1 MNKIN
6 SWIVS
11 YSNFVVKWRWL
22 VLILALLVGLGAASG
37 ARFLGFN
44 NDYRVFFS
52 DDNPQLQAFEK
63 MQKTYTKID
72 NVLIGIAPK
81 DGRVFTQ
88 DTLDAVEK
96 MTAEAWKL
104 PFALRVD
111 SISNFQY
118 SRGIDDDLIVED
130 LVEGGKN
137 FTQEELDRVKKVAL
151 NEPFL
156 INQLINK
163 DASVTGINI
172 TFQMPQKSNDE
183 APIAVTEVRKMVA
196 EIEKLYDVDIHL
208 TGVVV
213 LSNAFFEASMSDMG
227 TLVPIMYLIIV
238 LVTFLLLRSISATF
252 TTFVVIVLSMM
263 SGMGIAGYLGILLT
277 PPSSAAT
284 TIIMTL
290 AVADSIHLLI
300 TMFSLMRKG
309 HSKNDAIKESLRIN
323 FGPVFLT
330 SVTTAIG
337 FLSMNASDAPPFHD
351 LGNITAIGVMMA
363 FILSVT
369 LLPALMAILPAK
381 ARGVDSKLVK
391 SMESLSEFIISK
403 QKRIFVAS
411 IVASSI
417 VLSFVTN
424 NNLEDNFVE
433 YFDKSTEFRQD
444 SDFINENLTG
454 VYQVQYSLDSK
465 TNNGASNPK
474 FLSNVEEFTGWLR
487 SQPEVRHVNTITDT
501 FKRLNK
507 NMHGDN
513 LDYYNIPQDKELSA
527 QFLLLY
533 ELSLPYGLDLNNQL
547 NINKSSTQL
556 VVTLENSGTKALKNF
571 SERGSKWW
579 EQRTG
584 DLSYGVGPTVMFA
597 YISERNINSML
608 VGTLSALVV
617 ISLLIMFAL
626 RSVKMGFISLIPN
639 LLPAGLAFGIWGI
652 TIGEVNVAVS
662 MVTGMT
668 LGIVVDDTVHFLSKY
683 LRARREQNMSAQ
695 QAVTY
700 AFSTVG
706 VAIVTTSVILVA
718 GFMVLAQ
725 STFGMN
731 SSMAL
736 LTAIAIGMALL
747 ADFFLL
753 PVLLLKLDN
762 KAIAKNT
769 NPLENLVDDLEEK
782 LEENLEKTKE
792 YAYVKSTSK

>member
-1 MNKIN
+1 
-6 SWIVS
+6 
-11 YSNFVVKWRWL
+11 
-22 VLILALLVGLGAASG
+22 
-37 ARFLGFN
+37 
-44 NDYRVFFS
+44 
-52 DDNPQLQAFEK
+52 
-63 MQKTYTKID
+63 
-72 NVLIGIAPK
+72 
-81 DGRVFTQ
+81 
-88 DTLDAVEK
+88 
-96 MTAEAWKL
+96 
-104 PFALRVD
+104 
-111 SISNFQY
+111 
-118 SRGIDDDLIVED
+118 
-130 LVEGGKN
+130 
-137 FTQEELDRVKKVAL
+137 
-151 NEPFL
+151 
-156 INQLINK
+156 
-163 DASVTGINI
+163 
-172 TFQMPQKSNDE
+172 
-183 APIAVTEVRKMVA
+183 
-196 EIEKLYDVDIHL
+196 
-208 TGVVV
+208 
-213 LSNAFFEASMSDMG
+213 
-227 TLVPIMYLIIV
+227 
-238 LVTFLLLRSISATF
+238 
-252 TTFVVIVLSMM
+252 
-263 SGMGIAGYLGILLT
+263 
-277 PPSSAAT
+277 
-284 TIIMTL
+284 
-290 AVADSIHLLI
+290 
-300 TMFSLMRKG
+300 MRKG
-309 HSKNDAIKESLRIN
+309 HSKHDAIKESLRIN

-363 FILSVT
+363 FVLSVT

-381 ARGVDSKLVK
+381 AKGVDSKLVK
-391 SMESLSEFIISK
+391 RMEALSKYIIAK
-403 QKRIFVAS
+403 QKRILVAS
-411 IVASSI
+411 IVASAI
-417 VLSFVTN
+417 VLSFITN

-454 VYQVQYSLDSK
+454 VYQVQYSLESK
-465 TNNGASNPK
+465 TNNGVSNPE
-474 FLSNVEEFTGWLR
+474 FLGNVDEFVTWLR
-487 SQPEVRHVNTITDT
+487 SQSEVRHVNTVTDT

-507 NMHGDN
+507 NMHGD
-513 LDYYNIPQDKELSA
+513 DQSYYKIPEDKELSA

-571 SERGSKWW
+571 SERGSAWW
-579 EQRTG
+579 EERTG

-608 VGTLSALVV
+608 IGTLSALVV

-639 LLPAGLAFGIWGI
+639 LLPAGLAFGVWGL

-683 LRARREQNMSAQ
+683 LRARREQDMSAQ
-695 QAVTY
+695 EAVTY

-747 ADFFLL
+747 ADFLLL
-753 PVLLLKLDN
+753 PVLLLRLDN
-762 KAIAKNT
+762 KAVVKHS
-769 NPLENLVDDLEEK
+769 NPLEDLERN
-782 LEENLEKTKE
+782 LEETIEKNLEPEKE